1 MRWPSFRPLPEAARN
16 RKRVD
21 VMAVDNLPEHLVQ
34 TCAAYQR
41 DIALI
46 YLDTPSGDT
55 REARLAEAMAH
66 RGEAYTPATLE
77 ALQRCIT
84 EAPASHQETLTR
96 LRAWALAMHVRSAL
110 LPMQR
115 EIHTRQRT
123 TVCLVDDEPI
133 PLRTSFAA
141 MATETRRDRRA
152 AIEAAVVL
160 QLGALNEL
168 FEAQFKAVTTVA
180 ESLGY
185 AAPEALWNAIMP
197 VEPAT
202 YQDIATQI
210 LEQTRPV
217 YVDLLA
223 WAVRRQLRIPPGQL
237 RRHDILAL
245 FTFPEYQAYYQ
256 PGTVVS
262 GLRACLRDLGLDPY
276 VDGRLT
282 WRERPAPFGP
292 PMALALHIPDEIVLS
307 YAQVGGLK
315 GAEAFA
321 SASGR
326 ALLWAY
332 TSPDLPLS
340 SRVLG
345 DAALLES
352 NAQLLAELVA
362 EPRWLHHHFGVSV
375 DQNYIAWRRLDRLY
389 RLRRHLG
396 RFLYTRHLY
405 TTNSLAGAAEAYRDI
420 MMDACHVDYPQEY
433 YLLDWDWDYTTL
445 TILRGWSLT
454 FALQGVLGEQYA
466 EDWFRNPDAGEQ
478 LRQYWQSALGE
489 RLEDLRD
496 RLLGTAWDADLL
508 ATALV
513 HQDG

>member
-1 MRWPSFRPLPEAARN
+1 
-16 RKRVD
+16 
-21 VMAVDNLPEHLVQ
+21 MAVDNSPERLVQ

-41 DIALI
+41 EVALI
-46 YLDTPSGDT
+46 HLDTPPGDT

-66 RGEAYTPATLE
+66 RREAYTTATLE
-77 ALQRCIT
+77 ALQRQLA

-96 LRAWALAMHVRSAL
+96 LRAWVLAMRVRSAL

-115 EIHTRQRT
+115 EIQARQRM
-123 TVCLVDDEPI
+123 TVCLVDEEPI
-133 PLRTSFAA
+133 LLRASFTA

-152 AIEAAVVL
+152 AIEAAVIS

-168 FEAQFKAVTTVA
+168 FEAQFKALTAVA
-180 ESLGY
+180 EPLGY
-185 AAPEALWNAIMP
+185 ASPEALWSAIMP

-210 LEQTRPV
+210 LEHTRQV
-217 YVDLLA
+217 YADLLT
-223 WAVRRQLRIPPGQL
+223 WAVRRRLRIPPGQL

-256 PGTVVS
+256 PGTVVA
-262 GLRACLRDLGLDPY
+262 GLQACLRDLGLDPH
-276 VDGRLT
+276 VDGRLA
-282 WRERPAPFGP
+282 WRERAASFGP
-292 PMALALHIPDEIVLS
+292 PAALALHIPDEIVLS
-307 YAQVGGLK
+307 YAQAGGLK
-315 GAEAFA
+315 GAEALA

-345 DAALLES
+345 DPALLEG
-352 NAQLLAELVA
+352 NAQLLAELIA
-362 EPRWLHHHFGVSV
+362 DPRWLHYYYEVSV
-375 DQNYIAWRRLDRLY
+375 DQNYTAWRRLDLLY

-405 TTNSLAGAAEAYRDI
+405 TANSLAGAAEAYRDI

-445 TILRGWSLT
+445 TLLRGWSLT
-454 FALQGVLGEQYA
+454 YALLGVLREQWA
-466 EDWFRNPDAGEQ
+466 EDWFRNPEAGEQ
-478 LRQYWQSALGE
+478 LRQYWHGVLGE
-489 RLEDLRD
+489 RLEGLRD
-496 RLLGTAWDADLL
+496 HFLGTAWDAELFAAVL
-508 ATALV
+508 MRE
-513 HQDG
+513 DG